1 MKQPMQAALSREAF
15 LRQRW
20 DRIGL
25 GVRLAYNSW
34 QPGVIRCY
42 LQAGSLLV
50 RSGAMP
56 ELTTQQRM
64 LQLLLQT
71 AADPSLPWAWPS
83 ACHEYMVFPPTRTSR
98 FRRVAGATTPS
109 RRSPTSSA
117 SFWSSSRHG

>member
-25 GVRLAYNSW
+25 GVRLAYNPRH
-34 QPGVIRCY
+34 PGVIRCY
-42 LQAGSLLV
+42 LQAGALLV

-71 AADPSLPWAWPS
+71 ATDLSLPWAWRS
-83 ACHEYMVFPPTRTSR
+83 ACYEYMVFPPTRTSR

-109 RRSPTSSA
+109 RRSPT
-117 SFWSSSRHG
+117 